1 MSMVK
6 SSGTLDDQLNPLRS
20 QAQTFDPDK
29 LIGMTYLKDCEDD
42 GQLLRAKIVRKIIET
57 DEANENQCIKY

>member
-6 SSGTLDDQLNPLRS
+6 SSGTLDDQLNPLHS
-20 QAQTFDPDK
+20 QTQTFDPDK
-29 LIGMTYLKDCEDD
+29 LIGMTYLKDREDD
-42 GQLLRAKIVRKIIET
+42 GQRLRAKIVRKIIET